1 MIQVMKPEGE
11 ADTPRIYRAVC
22 CALIITSVNS
32 LINVMPLVR
41 QISRAQAGLL
51 SRAGAPAGSC

>member
-1 MIQVMKPEGE
+1 MKLEGE
-11 ADTPRIYRAVC
+11 GDTPRIYRAVS

-32 LINVMPLVR
+32 VINVTPLVR

>member
-1 MIQVMKPEGE
+1 MKPEGE
-11 ADTPRIYRAVC
+11 GDTPRIYRAVS

-32 LINVMPLVR
+32 VINVMPLVR